1 MLLLPLFDACRAPTV
16 AHEFS
21 SCLVKAHPVS
31 VHASKIAHAAACC
44 RGASVELSMVMVR
57 RERWR
62 SGAWSLALGLVVVG
76 AGGCPGD
83 PPSGDGDDTGSTGLP
98 ETGDAS
104 GDSTTFDPDDTGGP
118 TGDETGEPP
127 VPPEEAVPPPGG
139 LRRLLAPQYL
149 ASVEY
154 LLGPQVVAAAL
165 APKDPTLGTFDALA
179 TLSSVPSV
187 SDIETYEGSAAA
199 IARATMLHPERLE
212 QLVTCVGIGPFDD
225 GCYED
230 LATELGRLAWRRPL
244 TPAQVE
250 RLVAVATAAREWDE
264 GDFSTGVEY
273 MLTAILQSP
282 YFLYLVEIGEPGAE
296 HRELTAYELATR
308 MSFFLVGRT
317 PSRSVLDRAEDG
329 ELDSDEGL
337 RALAWELVEEPAA
350 RATVGRFFGELL
362 TVRNLPS
369 KGKDA
374 GLFPMFSPALAGSML
389 AETER
394 LVDDVVFE
402 ADGSVL
408 RLFDARHTFIDG
420 RLAELY
426 GYGPVAPGQ
435 WQQVELPPE
444 RAGVLSLSGWLT
456 MSSHN
461 TVNSPTRRG
470 LFVMEQLLCTD
481 VPLPPPRVNPEPIV
495 PEEGQTLRESLQQH
509 MEDPAC
515 AGCHAL
521 TDPVGFGFEHLDP
534 VGAFQA
540 TDNGKP
546 VDATGILPGSGS
558 FDGAAELADLL
569 VDDPRL
575 GRCLVDKTYAGNL
588 GFVPEAPM
596 APALDVV
603 GETFAAGDHNMKLLL
618 VELTGSPMF
627 RLVDEPK

>member
-1 MLLLPLFDACRAPTV
+1 
-16 AHEFS
+16 
-21 SCLVKAHPVS
+21 
-31 VHASKIAHAAACC
+31 
-44 RGASVELSMVMVR
+44 MVMVR
-57 RERWR
+57 HERWR
-62 SGAWSLALGLVVVG
+62 SGAWSLALGLMVVG
-76 AGGCPGD
+76 AGGCPDD
-83 PPSGDGDDTGSTGLP
+83 PPAADGGDTDSTGLP

-104 GDSTTFDPDDTGGP
+104 GDATTVDPDVTGEP

-127 VPPEEAVPPPGG
+127 PPADAVPPPGG

-149 ASVEY
+149 ASVQY
-154 LLGPQVVAAAL
+154 LLGPQVVAAAI

-187 SDIETYEGSAAA
+187 SDVEVYEGSAGD
-199 IARATMLHPERLE
+199 IAQATMVHPQRLE

-230 LATELGRLAWRRPL
+230 LATEFGRLAWRRPL

-250 RLVAVATAAREWDE
+250 RLVAVATTARAWDE
-264 GDFSTGVEY
+264 GNFSTGVEY

-282 YFLYLVEIGEPGAE
+282 YFLYLVELGEPGAE
-296 HRELTAYELATR
+296 YRELTAYELATR

-317 PSRSVLDRAEDG
+317 PSEDVLDRAEDG

-337 RALAWELVEEPAA
+337 RALAWELLEEPAA
-350 RATVGRFFGELL
+350 RPTVGRFFSELL
-362 TVRNLPS
+362 TVRNLSS
-369 KGKDA
+369 KGKDTT
-374 GLFPMFSPALAGSML
+374 LFPMFSAGLAASML
-389 AETER
+389 TETER

-408 RLFDARHTFIDG
+408 RLFDAGHTFVDS
-420 RLAELY
+420 RLANLY
-426 GYGPVAPGQ
+426 GFAPVAPGL
-435 WQQVELPPE
+435 WLPVELPPE

-495 PEEGQTLRESLQQH
+495 PQEGQTLRESLQQH

-521 TDPVGFGFEHLDP
+521 TDPIGFGFEHFNP

-546 VDATGILPGSGS
+546 VDATGTLPGAGS
-558 FDGAAELADLL
+558 FDGATELAELL

-603 GETFAAGDHNMKLLL
+603 GESFAAGDHNMKLLL